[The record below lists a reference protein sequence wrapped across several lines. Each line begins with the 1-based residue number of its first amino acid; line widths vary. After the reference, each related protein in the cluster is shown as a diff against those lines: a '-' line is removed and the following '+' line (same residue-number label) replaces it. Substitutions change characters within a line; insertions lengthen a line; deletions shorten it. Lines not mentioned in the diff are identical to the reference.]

1 MFHYPACIKSDL
13 SDISITETETNILNR
28 GLSEENI
35 VPLSVSIIV
44 PFIAL
49 MILTVFLPLYL
60 ISLTKRTLEDYQ
72 QNLLIN
78 KDPILKKK
86 GSWSKQKLSLKLRGS
101 TINEI
106 PQPTSDLSFAQEL
119 FDYVYLDDII
129 PDIKSLSKEVLL
141 NQMII
146 TADAKNTKYGKVFV
160 TEVTVT
166 CKNNQLTINHKDPY
180 EWNRFLQAN
189 QADKIRF

>member
-1 MFHYPACIKSDL
+1 MSFN
-13 SDISITETETNILNR
+13 DIHRQCLYTHC
-28 GLSEENI
+28 
-35 VPLSVSIIV
+35 
-44 PFIAL
+44 FIF
-49 MILTVFLPLYL
+49 ISFFFKYL
-60 ISLTKRTLEDYQ
+60 VE
-72 QNLLIN
+72 
-78 KDPILKKK
+78 KK

-129 PDIKSLSKEVLL
+129 PDIKSLSNEVLL

-166 CKNNQLTINHKDPY
+166 CKNNQLTINHKVY
-180 EWNRFLQAN
+180 TLCM
-189 QADKIRF
+189 

>member
-1 MFHYPACIKSDL
+1 MFYFHFFFFFK
-13 SDISITETETNILNR
+13 
-28 GLSEENI
+28 
-35 VPLSVSIIV
+35 
-44 PFIAL
+44 
-49 MILTVFLPLYL
+49 YL
-60 ISLTKRTLEDYQ
+60 VE
-72 QNLLIN
+72 
-78 KDPILKKK
+78 KK

-166 CKNNQLTINHKDPY
+166 CKNNQLTINHKVY
-180 EWNRFLQAN
+180 TLCM
-189 QADKIRF
+189 

>member
-1 MFHYPACIKSDL
+1 MTFIDSVY
-13 SDISITETETNILNR
+13 IL
-28 GLSEENI
+28 I
-35 VPLSVSIIV
+35 VLFS
-44 PFIAL
+44 
-49 MILTVFLPLYL
+49 FLFFFKYL
-60 ISLTKRTLEDYQ
+60 VE
-72 QNLLIN
+72 
-78 KDPILKKK
+78 KK

-166 CKNNQLTINHKDPY
+166 CKNNQLTINHKVY
-180 EWNRFLQAN
+180 TLCM
-189 QADKIRF
+189 